1 MAHMSREDEGRIRHR
16 EQSEANAG
24 DAAIEA
30 GDGRDAV
37 AHGAAADANA
47 GAIAG
52 ERGLNGDGTSADS
65 VKQPWDRLEHALA
78 EQLTGGPLEDDPDR
92 ERKLR
97 DRISPRYEIRIQ
109 TELDPIVEET
119 KQYRKLAKEIDD
131 RYDRFDS

>member
-1 MAHMSREDEGRIRHR
+1 MNREDERRITDR
-16 EQSEANAG
+16 E
-24 DAAIEA
+24 
-30 GDGRDAV
+30 R
-37 AHGAAADANA
+37 AAADAGDAGIGKGSDRDAVLNGAAPDADA
-47 GAIAG
+47 GATAG
-52 ERGLNGDGTSADS
+52 AGQPGEGAGTDA

-78 EQLTGGPLEDDPDR
+78 EQLTGGPLEEDPDR